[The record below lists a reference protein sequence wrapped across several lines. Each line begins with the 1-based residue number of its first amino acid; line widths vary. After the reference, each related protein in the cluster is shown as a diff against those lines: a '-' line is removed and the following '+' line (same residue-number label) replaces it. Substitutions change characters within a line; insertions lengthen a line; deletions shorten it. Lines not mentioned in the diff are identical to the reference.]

1 MRALIL
7 SDIHGNLE
15 ALTAALAAVEDH
27 VDTVWNL
34 GDTVG
39 YGGSPNQVIDRIR
52 PLSSVTVRGN
62 HDRVCCGLSS
72 AVNFNPT
79 ARAAVEW
86 TRAELTQANLTWLRD
101 LPQGP
106 LHPPAQTPVA
116 SQTPVAPQQTLKAS
130 PQVPIAEKILI
141 AAGSTAATDHEAP
154 HSTVPD
160 LDPTALFP
168 AVALAH
174 GSPLH
179 EDHYIVSLRDAW
191 APLQQSLAPITFIGH
206 THMQGGFT
214 LQADTPA
221 SPSPATQILAAPSP
235 AAPWQQLRPLYRT
248 RTEAESW
255 TLKLLPTSRHLIN
268 PGSIG
273 QPRDGD
279 WRAAFAIYDTDA
291 AEITFHRVPYDVLAA
306 QGRILMAGL
315 PERLAARLRE
325 GR

>member
-15 ALTAALAAVEDH
+15 ALTAALAAAENRF
-27 VDTVWNL
+27 DTLWNL

-39 YGGSPNQVIDRIR
+39 YGGSPNQVIDRVR

-72 AVNFNPT
+72 SVNFNPT

-86 TRAELTQANLTWLRD
+86 TRAELTEANLAWLRD

-106 LHPPAQTPVA
+106 LHPPPHTPVA
-116 SQTPVAPQQTLKAS
+116 EQQAPVA
-130 PQVPIAEKILI
+130 EKVLI

-154 HSTVPD
+154 LSTVPD

-179 EDHYIVSLRDAW
+179 EDHYILSMRDAW
-191 APLQQSLAPITFIGH
+191 APLQQSPAPITFIGH
-206 THMQGGFT
+206 THIQGGFT
-214 LQADTPA
+214 LKTDAPARQTPA
-221 SPSPATQILAAPSP
+221 AHATPSPTAQ
-235 AAPWQQLRPLYRT
+235 WHELRPIFRT
-248 RTEAESW
+248 RAEAESW
-255 TLKLLPTSRHLIN
+255 TLKLLPSQRHLIN

-291 AEITFHRVPYDVLAA
+291 AEITFHRIPYDVLAA